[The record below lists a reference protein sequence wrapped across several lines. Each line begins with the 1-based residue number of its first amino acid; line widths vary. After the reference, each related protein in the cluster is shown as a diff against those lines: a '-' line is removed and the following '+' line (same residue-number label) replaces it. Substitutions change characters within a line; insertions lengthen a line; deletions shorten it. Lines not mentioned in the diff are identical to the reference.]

1 MSTLAIDKAGP
12 SRKVKLGSMSRD
24 RTWALRWSYFFL
36 VLFAIFFLTPPIY
49 MLITSLKSS
58 AEISAAT
65 NPWWVF
71 HPTLA
76 NYVELL
82 TSNQFLRFF
91 WNSSIISIVVVIVTM
106 LISIPAAFAL
116 ARMKFWGS
124 ATLATG
130 VFLTYL
136 IPDSLLFIPLFK
148 MLAVVQEF
156 TGIPLLNRWYV
167 LVFIYPTLTV
177 PFCTWIMI
185 GYFASIPKE
194 LDEAALIDGASWLQ
208 TLTRIFI
215 PRGPAG
221 ADRRHDL
228 RLHGVLGAVPL
239 SPGVH
244 DVDRSAR
251 AAGRHHHHADQG
263 RRLQLGADHDRRA
276 ARCSAAAGHLRLP
289 DGLLHCRPDR
299 RRDKGLMSHG

>member
-1 MSTLAIDKAGP
+1 
-12 SRKVKLGSMSRD
+12 MSRD
-24 RTWALRWSYFFL
+24 RAWALRWSYFFL
-36 VLFAIFFLTPPIY
+36 VLFAIFFLTPPLY
-49 MLITSLKSS
+49 MVITSLKSS

-71 HPTLA
+71 HPTLS

-91 WNSSIISIVVVIVTM
+91 WNSSIISIVVVMVTM

-148 MLAVVQEF
+148 MLAVIQEF
-156 TGIPLLNRWYV
+156 TGVTLLNRWYV

-194 LDEAALIDGASWLQ
+194 LDEAAIIDGASWLQ
-208 TLTRIFI
+208 TLLRIFI
-215 PRGPAG
+215 PVALPGLIAATIFAFTVSWAQFLYPLVFTTSVDQLVLPVGITTTLIKGDVFNWGQIMTGALLGAAPPLIIYAFLMDYYIAGLTAG
-221 ADRRHDL
+221 AT
-228 RLHGVLGAVPL
+228 
-239 SPGVH
+239 
-244 DVDRSAR
+244 
-251 AAGRHHHHADQG
+251 
-263 RRLQLGADHDRRA
+263 
-276 ARCSAAAGHLRLP
+276 
-289 DGLLHCRPDR
+289 
-299 RRDKGLMSHG
+299 KG

>member
-1 MSTLAIDKAGP
+1 MSTLTIDKTGP
-12 SRKVKLGSMSRD
+12 RRKLGSMSRD
-24 RTWALRWSYFFL
+24 RAWALRWSYFFL
-36 VLFAIFFLTPPIY
+36 ILFALFSLTPPVY

-71 HPTLA
+71 HPTLS

-91 WNSSIISIVVVIVTM
+91 WNSSMVSIVVVIITM
-106 LISIPAAFAL
+106 LISIPSAFAL

-124 ATLATG
+124 TTLATG

-148 MLAVVQEF
+148 MLAAVQDI
-156 TGIPLLNRWYV
+156 TGITLLNRWYV
-167 LVFIYPTLTV
+167 LLFVYPMLTV

-194 LDEAALIDGASWLQ
+194 LDEAAIIDGASWLQ

-215 PRGPAG
+215 PVALPGLIAATIFAFTVSWAQFLYPLVFTTSIDQLVLPVGITTTLIKGDVFNWGQIMTGALLGAAPPLIIYAFLMDYYIAGLTAG
-221 ADRRHDL
+221 AT
-228 RLHGVLGAVPL
+228 
-239 SPGVH
+239 
-244 DVDRSAR
+244 
-251 AAGRHHHHADQG
+251 
-263 RRLQLGADHDRRA
+263 
-276 ARCSAAAGHLRLP
+276 
-289 DGLLHCRPDR
+289 
-299 RRDKGLMSHG
+299 KG